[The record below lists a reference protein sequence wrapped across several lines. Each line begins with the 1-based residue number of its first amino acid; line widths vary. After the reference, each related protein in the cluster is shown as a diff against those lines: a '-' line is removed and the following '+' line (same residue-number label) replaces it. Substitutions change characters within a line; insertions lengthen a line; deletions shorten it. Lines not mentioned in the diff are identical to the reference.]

1 MYVYLDLAPWD
12 FIAIDF
18 YFLYFHFVYIN
29 LQNFTNII
37 LPILAPPAIEKKG
50 LKKVYFVKE
59 ADSVTIK
66 CPVKGYPAPVI
77 TWLKDSDVI
86 PLHSSPHINFSDGF
100 QNLQLLHAS
109 LKDAGTYTCIA
120 GNEIGTDEM
129 DFKLDVQG
137 NHSFVVSF

>member
-1 MYVYLDLAPWD
+1 MWT
-12 FIAIDF
+12 
-18 YFLYFHFVYIN
+18 
-29 LQNFTNII
+29 NF
-37 LPILAPPAIEKKG
+37 ILAPPSIEKKG

-59 ADSVTIK
+59 ADTVTLQ
-66 CPVKGYPAPVI
+66 CPVKGYPAPII

-100 QNLQLLHAS
+100 QKLQLLHAT

-120 GNEIGTDEM
+120 GNEIGTDEV

-137 NHSFVVSF
+137 AIFTCASLFNWFWIILLFLFQNISH